1 MKHQHLTP
9 EKLLDNLKKIHPQL
23 DLHIIELALKH
34 ATQAHSGQ
42 KRASGEEYINHPVN
56 VAFILAELQV
66 DTETIAAALLHDVI
80 EDTDISYE
88 NIQTEFGTSIANLV
102 QGVTKIKKYH
112 YSKSKTRQELQAE
125 NYRKLLI
132 SITQD
137 FRVILIKLADR
148 LHNMRTL
155 NYKKPEDGKRIAQET
170 LDVYIPLANRFGIAR
185 IKWELEDLC
194 LKHLYNKEYYEI
206 KDLLDE
212 KKQERDNDLQRILK
226 PMREMLEISGIET
239 EVSGRS
245 KHFYSIYRKHIVRK
259 VPYSEIFDLVALRI
273 IVNTVEECYEVL
285 GLINQEYEPI
295 HNRFRDYISR
305 PKPNNYQSLHLIVK
319 EPEGKTVEIQI
330 RTHEMHL
337 VAEEGIAAHWR
348 YKELKSYKQEDFKRD
363 AEAGEKKN
371 TFHTQ
376 ISGIRSLLKNQE
388 KSNSNDFLNSLK
400 LNLYSKSIVVSTPQ
414 GDYITLPKDAT
425 PIDFA
430 YSIHTKIGE
439 HTIGARV
446 NNKFVALK
454 TELHNGDVIEIQTS
468 PRGTPSKDWLK
479 HMKSSK
485 ARQKVRAYFRQKE
498 LEDAIVLG
506 EEIFIKK
513 SRKLHL
519 KFSSDEILE
528 LAHAFKLNDM
538 KTFFAKLGK
547 GELLFD
553 DIKLF
558 LEEKKQATSHFE
570 LPRLSKEEIVHQ
582 EQQKARGV
590 RIQGVDNL
598 MLRYAKCCN
607 PIPGDEIIG
616 YTTRGRGITVHRKNC
631 GNRGFQRLME
641 TEKAR
646 IINLEWD
653 LPEQESKKFLAKL
666 KVYGSKDPTVLMDI
680 MERFSLKNIDIQ
692 NAKLSNPKPEII
704 GTFTFRTA
712 NIGTL
717 QKIIA
722 EVMDVKGV
730 HRIERVK

>member
-1 MKHQHLTP
+1 MKHQHLYP
-9 EKLLDNLKKIHPQL
+9 NELLDNLREIHPQL
-23 DLHIIELALKH
+23 DFIVIEHALELATK
-34 ATQAHSGQ
+34 AHSQQ
-42 KRASGEEYINHPVN
+42 KRASGEDYINHPVN
-56 VAFILAELQV
+56 VAFILAKLRV

-80 EDTDISYE
+80 EDTETSYE
-88 NIQTEFGTSIANLV
+88 NIQEKFGTTIANLV
-102 QGVTKIKKYH
+102 QGVTKIKRYH
-112 YSKSKTRQELQAE
+112 YNKSKTRQELQAE

-155 NYKKPEDGKRIAQET
+155 NFKKPEDTRRIAQET
-170 LDVYIPLANRFGIAR
+170 LDIYIPLANRFGIAR

-194 LKHLYNKEYYEI
+194 LKHLHNKEYYEI
-206 KDLLDE
+206 KEMLAE
-212 KKQERDNDLQRILK
+212 KKQERDDALQKIIK
-226 PMREMLEISGIET
+226 PMRQMLESADIEA

-245 KHFYSIYRKHIVRK
+245 KHFYSIYRKNLIRK

-273 IVNTVEECYEVL
+273 IVKTLEECYEVL

-295 HNRFRDYISR
+295 HNRLRDYISR

-348 YKELKSYKQEDFKRD
+348 YKELKSYNQEDFKKD

-400 LNLYSKSIVVSTPQ
+400 LNLYTESIVVSTPQ

-430 YSIHTKIGE
+430 FSIHTQVGE

-446 NNKFVALK
+446 NDKFVTLK

-468 PRGTPSKDWLK
+468 PRSTPSKDWLK

-513 SRKLHL
+513 SRKLHI
-519 KFSSDEILE
+519 KFSSNEILE

-553 DIKLF
+553 DIKLY
-558 LEEKKQATSHFE
+558 LEEKKNTTSHFE
-570 LPRLSKEEIVHQ
+570 LPQLSKEEIVHL
-582 EQQKARGV
+582 EQQKAKGV

-616 YTTRGRGITVHRKNC
+616 YTTRGRGITVHRRDCRNK
-631 GNRGFQRLME
+631 GFQNLLE

-646 IINLEWD
+646 IIDLEWD
-653 LPEQESKKFLAKL
+653 IPEQESKKFLAKL

-680 MERFSLKNIDIQ
+680 MERFSRKNIEIQ

-717 QKIIA
+717 QKVIA
-722 EVMDVKGV
+722 ELMDVKGV

>member
-1 MKHQHLTP
+1 MKHQHLAP
-9 EKLLDNLKKIHPQL
+9 EELLDNLYKIHPLL
-23 DLHIIELALKH
+23 DLTIIDQALGLATK
-34 ATQAHSGQ
+34 AHSGQ
-42 KRASGEEYINHPVN
+42 KRASGEDYINHPVN
-56 VAFILAELQV
+56 VAFILAELKV

-88 NIQTEFGTSIANLV
+88 NIQAKFGTSIANLV

-155 NYKKPEDGKRIAQET
+155 NFKKPEDTRRIAQET
-170 LDVYIPLANRFGIAR
+170 LDVYIPLANRFGIAK

-194 LKHLYNKEYYEI
+194 LKHLHSKEYYEI

-212 KKQERDNDLQRILK
+212 KKQERDKELQRILK
-226 PMREMLEISGIET
+226 PMRDLLEVAGIDA

-245 KHFYSIYRKHIVRK
+245 KHFYSIYRKNVVRK
-259 VPYSEIFDLVALRI
+259 VQYNDIFDLVALRI
-273 IVNTVEECYEVL
+273 IVTTVEECYEVL

-295 HNRFRDYISR
+295 HNRLRDYISR

-319 EPEGKTVEIQI
+319 EPGGKTVEIQI

-348 YKELKSYKQEDFKRD
+348 YKELKSYEEKDFKKD

-371 TFHTQ
+371 NFHNQ
-376 ISGIRSLLKNQE
+376 ISGIRSLLKKQE

-400 LNLYSKSIVVSTPQ
+400 LDLFTESIVVSTPQ
-414 GDYITLPKDAT
+414 GDYITLPKGAS

-430 YSIHTKIGE
+430 FSIHTQVGE

-446 NNKFVALK
+446 NDKFVSLK

-468 PRGTPSKDWLK
+468 PRGNPSKDWLK

-519 KFSSDEILE
+519 KFSSDEIMDI
-528 LAHAFKLNDM
+528 AHGFKLNDM
-538 KTFFAKLGK
+538 KSFFAKLGK

-553 DIKLF
+553 DIKLY
-558 LEEKKQATSHFE
+558 LEEKKQTTAHFE
-570 LPRLSKEEIVHQ
+570 LPQLTKEEIVHQ

-616 YTTRGRGITVHRKNC
+616 YTTRGRGITVHQRDCRNK
-631 GNRGFQRLME
+631 GFQRLVE
-641 TEKAR
+641 TEKSR
-646 IINLEWD
+646 IIDLEWD
-653 LPEQESKKFLAKL
+653 IPEQESKKFLAKL

-680 MERFSLKNIDIQ
+680 MERFSRKNIEIQ